1 MAAATNG
8 KGRGTKKTNIR
19 YTPEQI
25 DEFSKGYFAECED
38 EGKKPTI
45 EGLAGFMDITSDTLL
60 SWLNAKSENEKLYD
74 PKVIEILKKAQ
85 DRMVDI
91 IQQSSDTMSVFR
103 LKQPRYG
110 GYNDKL
116 IGEGNGNIKV
126 EFYIQGIAPVPTD
139 AK

>member
-1 MAAATNG
+1 MAITNG
-8 KGRGTKKTNIR
+8 KGKGTKKTNIR

-25 DEFSKGYFAECED
+25 GEFSKDYFAQCED

-45 EGLAGFMDITSDTLL
+45 EGLAGFMDITSDILL
-60 SWLNAKSENEKLYD
+60 SWLNAKSDDEMLYS
-74 PKVIEILKKAQ
+74 PETIEILKKAQ

-91 IQQSSDTMSVFR
+91 IQQSSDSMSVFR

-116 IGEGNGNIKV
+116 IGEGSGNIKV
-126 EFYIQGIAPVPTD
+126 EFYIQGIAPTPTD